1 MASILSKQ
9 LTQSVPSTSSSSS
22 FCGFTMLCQWET
34 CGLTSAGPL
43 AHSLPKTQ
51 DTGWMTVYL
60 LCSVWSGDCKS
71 VQRLLTICRM
81 NEWKRNGRSI
91 VLAHNLS
98 STNCHSFIHSFMM
111 HSIRMEKMQWSTW
124 NLLKCVRFFWVFG
137 YLKKN
142 SFKRLWEIIMGTD
155 DEMNLFLVLRLKS
168 CLKQVQ
174 TSRTCWRGGG
184 GMGRRGWL
192 GEVIWVQTWHNV
204 QRAENSVFPCRN
216 SR

>member
-1 MASILSKQ
+1 MWVNISR
-9 LTQSVPSTSSSSS
+9 PSGTFFAKDS
-22 FCGFTMLCQWET
+22 GHGMND
-34 CGLTSAGPL
+34 
-43 AHSLPKTQ
+43 SLPSLLSLV
-51 DTGWMTVYL
+51 GWL
-60 LCSVWSGDCKS
+60 
-71 VQRLLTICRM
+71 QICPEVADNLS
-81 NEWKRNGRSI
+81 NEWMKEERS
-91 VLAHNLS
+91 LNSFS
-98 STNCHSFIHSFMM
+98 SQFVINKLSFIHSFMM

-184 GMGRRGWL
+184 GMGRWGWL

-216 SR
+216 SC